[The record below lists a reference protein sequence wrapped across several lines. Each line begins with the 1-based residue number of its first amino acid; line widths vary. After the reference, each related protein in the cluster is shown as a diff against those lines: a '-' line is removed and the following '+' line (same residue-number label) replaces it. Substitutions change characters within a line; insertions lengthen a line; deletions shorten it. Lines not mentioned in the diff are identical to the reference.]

1 MTYYFLNRTKNK
13 IVQAEELK
21 TELESKINEMVRK
34 NKTRERFMV
43 RLTKMLDDYNHGSI
57 TIDELLNNLVDLA
70 KDLSVEEVRA
80 ITENLNEYELAQ
92 RFSAVIS
99 FGELPDL
106 LWAVRVSNPRHPRCK
121 RGALPL
127 S

>member
-1 MTYYFLNRTKNK
+1 
-13 IVQAEELK
+13 
-21 TELESKINEMVRK
+21 
-34 NKTRERFMV
+34 MV